1 MSNPL
6 AESPSGSTIQQP
18 PLHVLRWHDPL
29 IDRLGHDP
37 RSRYVERFWLGILGP
52 STTLVLR
59 VFADALDETAVWP
72 ISISQTLPPRSVSV
86 TEAGATARSPGR
98 FSGRSGSGPPDQ
110 PVPTRSRY
118 DIVSLPSTAARSS
131 ACRSPSRLS
140 TSTSTNS
147 RSLPV
152 RLVRGHAAWR

>member
-59 VFADALDETAVWP
+59 VLADALDEHGGVAHLDLADVAAR
-72 ISISQTLPPRSVSV
+72 LVSV
-86 TEAGATARSPGR
+86 TEAGATARSPVR
-98 FSGRSGSGPPDQ
+98 FSGRSGSGQ
-110 PVPTRSRY
+110 PNQPAPTRSRY
-118 DIVSLPSTAARSS
+118 AIVSLPSTAARSS
-131 ACRSPSRLS
+131 ACLPPSRLS
-140 TSTSTNS
+140 TSTSTSS
-147 RSLPV
+147 RSLPI
-152 RLVRGHAAWR
+152 RLVCGHAAWR